1 MTTLFAQS
9 FPRLVGDVGATHAR
23 FAVVEAAG
31 RPPEQLRVLATQDF
45 PQLLDAINAYLDG
58 VQQRPRHAC
67 LGIATPLQGDW
78 VQMTNHPWAFSAKQ
92 LAQDLALNRLLL
104 VNDFTALALGV
115 PSLSEGQLRQVG
127 AGVQRLGPKA
137 ILGPGTGLGASTLVP
152 VGDQYM
158 AVPGEG
164 GHVTL
169 AAATVEEAAVIACLW
184 KEWPHVSAERV
195 LSGPG
200 LVLLHRLL
208 VTVRGIQAEER
219 SAHEITTQALQG
231 QDEHCRDTVKM
242 FCAMLGTVASN
253 LALTLGAVGGVYIG
267 GGIVPALGEY
277 FHCSP
282 FRQRFEAKGRYGAY
296 LADIPSYVIHAPMV
310 ALVGATRALDLPHV
324 LGSVEV

>member
-9 FPRLVGDVGATHAR
+9 YPRLVGDVGGTHAR
-23 FAVVEAAG
+23 FAVVQAAG
-31 RPPEQLRVLATQDF
+31 QAPGQLHVLATQDF
-45 PQLLDAINAYLDG
+45 PQLLDAMNTYLDG
-58 VQQRPRHAC
+58 IPDRPRHAC

-92 LAQDLALNRLLL
+92 LARDLALNRLLL

-164 GHVTL
+164 GHVSL
-169 AAATVEEAAVIACLW
+169 AAANVEEAAVMAWLW

-200 LVLLHRLL
+200 LVLLHRALAA
-208 VTVRGIQAEER
+208 VRGVQPR
-219 SAHEITTQALQG
+219 DLSASEITALAIQG
-231 QDEHCRDTVKM
+231 QDEHCSDTVNM

-253 LALTLGAVGGVYIG
+253 MVLTVGAVSGLYIG

-277 FHCSP
+277 FSRSP
-282 FRQRFEAKGRYGAY
+282 FRQRFETKGRYSAY

-310 ALVGATRALDLPHV
+310 ALAGAAQALDLPHV
-324 LGSVEV
+324 LGSVEA

>member
-9 FPRLVGDVGATHAR
+9 YPRLVGDVGGTHAR
-23 FAVVEAAG
+23 FAVVQAAG
-31 RPPEQLRVLATQDF
+31 QAPGQLRVLATQDF
-45 PQLLDAINAYLDG
+45 AQLLDAINAYLDG
-58 VQQRPRHAC
+58 IPDRPRHAC

-127 AGVQRLGPKA
+127 GGVQRLGPKA

-152 VGDQYM
+152 VDDQYL

-164 GHVTL
+164 GHVSL
-169 AAATVEEAAVIACLW
+169 AAANVEEAAVMAWLW
-184 KEWPHVSAERV
+184 KEWTHVSAERV

-200 LVLLHRLL
+200 LILLHRALAA
-208 VTVRGIQAEER
+208 VRGVVLQEH
-219 SAHEITTQALQG
+219 SAAEITGLAVQG
-231 QDEHCRDTVKM
+231 QDAHCRDTVNM
-242 FCAMLGTVASN
+242 FCALLGTVASN
-253 LALTLGAVGGVYIG
+253 MVLTVGAVGGLYVG
-267 GGIVPALGEY
+267 GGIVPALAEY
-277 FHCSP
+277 FSHSP
-282 FRQRFEAKGRYGAY
+282 FRQRFETKGRYSTY

-310 ALVGATRALDLPHV
+310 ALVGAAQALDLPHV
-324 LGSVEV
+324 LGSVEA